1 MLNTHKFFFVF
12 IIFMVLFLIQSLLNL
27 FEPFNNNDKKQPF
40 YYKTSS
46 DRGFFNL

>member
-1 MLNTHKFFFVF
+1 MLTTHKFFFVF
-12 IIFMVLFLIQSLLNL
+12 IIFMVLLLIQTLLHSL
-27 FEPFNNNDKKQPF
+27 EPFNTNKKQPF